1 MVKILENWKI
11 FDLEVIE
18 NFKHKVNN
26 WYAIFMPSGKPLTTF
41 AKLSYG
47 KRDFV
52 ISSKQPKLR
61 KGTMT
66 NRHFNDT
73 LFKIQKRKKA
83 IPLYN
88 IKTTNLKARRK
99 EVKEVRSS

>member
-26 WYAIFMPSGKPLTTF
+26 WYAIFMPSGKPLNTF

>member
-18 NFKHKVNN
+18 NKVNN
-26 WYAIFMPSGKPLTTF
+26 WYAIFMPSGKPLTAF

-61 KGTMT
+61 KGTIQT
-66 NRHFNDT
+66 GT
-73 LFKIQKRKKA
+73 LMILSSKF
-83 IPLYN
+83 
-88 IKTTNLKARRK
+88 RK
-99 EVKEVRSS
+99 ERKPFLFTTLRQQT